1 MSKLNKKTMQ
11 FTIALAMILLACS
24 SRNVYAQKP
33 RVLVCGYMGKHDS
46 ERKMLEKYGY
56 DVTVGCPGRVDPDDW
71 DGLVVPGSKKNVH
84 PKWYG
89 AAKDPHTNEGDLKLD
104 KDQIR
109 ITRQF
114 VEAKKPILG
123 ICRGCQLVNVVMG
136 GTLIQH
142 IGAERGGEESGKWEG
157 YHRGNRMI
165 TIKKGSWLYE
175 ELGKTALVRHSHHQC
190 VDRPGQGFIVTQ
202 FDRES
207 GLIEGM
213 EHESLPIY
221 CLQWHPDL
229 MKGEIPEKVCMKFK
243 QEIMKR
249 KNIDALMQHRY
260 IPLKHVPYN

>member
-1 MSKLNKKTMQ
+1 MIMTNKTITRII
-11 FTIALAMILLACS
+11 FTAAVLLLACA
-24 SRNVYAQKP
+24 SRNVYAKKP

-56 DVTVGCPGRVDPDDW
+56 DVTVGCPGRVDPDEW

-89 AAKDPHTNEGDLKLD
+89 APTDPHTNEGDLELD
-104 KDQIR
+104 KDQLR

-114 VEAKKPILG
+114 MEVKKPILG
-123 ICRGCQLVNVVMG
+123 ICRGCQLINVAAG

-157 YHRGNRMI
+157 YHRGNRKI

-175 ELGKTALVRHSHHQC
+175 ELGNTALVRHSHHQC
-190 VDRPGQGFIVTQ
+190 VDQPGQGFIVTQ
-202 FDRES
+202 FDTES

-243 QEIMKR
+243 REIMKR
-249 KNIDALMQHRY
+249 NRIDELRKRTY
-260 IPLKHVPYN
+260 RPLKHVSY